1 MPDALT
7 LLSLLAIGLGA
18 GFLAGLLGIGGGVLI
33 VPALVLLLGFD
44 QHVAQGTSLV
54 VIIPAAL
61 LGSWTHYRHGRL
73 DVRDAA
79 VVGAGGIVGA
89 AVGSLSALSID
100 DQLLQRLF
108 AIVLIAVALRMIW
121 SRRSPPEDASI
132 GGVPEQD

>member
-7 LLSLLAIGLGA
+7 LVSLLAIGLAA

-61 LGSWTHYRHGRL
+61 LGSWTHCRHRRL
-73 DVRDAA
+73 NVRDAA
-79 VVGAGGIVGA
+79 FVGAGGILGA
-89 AVGSLSALSID
+89 AVGSLSALSLD

-108 AIVLIAVALRMIW
+108 AVVLIVVALRMFW
-121 SRRSPPEDASI
+121 SRRSPPDDASI

>member
-7 LLSLLAIGLGA
+7 LVSLLAIGLAA

-61 LGSWTHYRHGRL
+61 LGSWTHYRHRRL
-73 DVRDAA
+73 NVRDAA
-79 VVGAGGIVGA
+79 FVGAGGILGA

-108 AIVLIAVALRMIW
+108 AVVLIVVALRMIW